1 MAPNLQRCVFTI
13 RVGCLVV
20 CVAPICVHVSWTHL
34 SRQSAQQLPLH
45 CVEDT
50 PAVSSTGAALKGQ
63 KAEPGWPQT
72 WI

>member
-1 MAPNLQRCVFTI
+1 MAPNLRRCVFTN
-13 RVGCLVV
+13 RVGCPVV
-20 CVAPICVHVSWTHL
+20 RVAPICMDVSCTHL

-72 WI
+72 WL